1 MTKSV
6 NEMLKV
12 FNENPV
18 EAKKVFWKKNK
29 NWYLHDTNEFW
40 NRAMSA
46 YPDDNLKA
54 TANQLIDYLY
64 TIMATMVLSY
74 MGVLTATY
82 YVSRGDKPELALLCY
97 RTQGKALGMS
107 GELADH
113 RFITDVQKF
122 GVEMIK
128 VFDKEIQSCRRI

>member
-1 MTKSV
+1 MKKSV

-46 YPDDNLKA
+46 
-54 TANQLIDYLY
+54 
-64 TIMATMVLSY
+64 
-74 MGVLTATY
+74 
-82 YVSRGDKPELALLCY
+82 
-97 RTQGKALGMS
+97 
-107 GELADH
+107 
-113 RFITDVQKF
+113 
-122 GVEMIK
+122 
-128 VFDKEIQSCRRI
+128 